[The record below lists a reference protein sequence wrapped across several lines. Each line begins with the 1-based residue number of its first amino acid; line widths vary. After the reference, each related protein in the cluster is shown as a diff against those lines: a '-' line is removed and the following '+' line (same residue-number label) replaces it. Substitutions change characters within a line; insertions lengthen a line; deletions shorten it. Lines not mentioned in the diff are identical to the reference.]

1 MRAEKNYSW
10 NSTTYIC
17 ENSKHL
23 ESAVDDWNIKC
34 DQIIMWRMA
43 CQQIFMTK
51 MSDAKWIILVITL
64 LFIIAI
70 ICQHYA
76 KLVQVKTK
84 KHIAVLRIKT

>member
-1 MRAEKNYSW
+1 M
-10 NSTTYIC
+10 
-17 ENSKHL
+17 
-23 ESAVDDWNIKC
+23 V
-34 DQIIMWRMA
+34 

-64 LFIIAI
+64 LFIITI

-84 KHIAVLRIKT
+84 KTYCRSKNKNIENNKF